1 MHSPIT
7 LSALSRPLRAALG
20 LLVAMLALS
29 LPAAPAN
36 SQPGFDPFGA
46 AYGPVVEVEIV
57 SAAPA
62 ARPGEPFALAVILDH
77 IPGWHSH
84 THRPP
89 PIPSFTAVAT
99 ELAGLKGTGAAV
111 GPIQWPASKTIKVD
125 FTGDGP
131 MDYPVYEG
139 RAAIYVP
146 LMPEAGASEIRLTFQ
161 LIYQACDDR
170 LCEAPVFDDREIV
183 IPIADQSDA
192 DAAAAPTWTGDF
204 AAFDR
209 TVFERSWEG
218 ANQPDARETAA
229 GGSTFFGLTVPRGL
243 IALVLLAI
251 VGGFVLNLTPC
262 VLPVIPLKV
271 MALSKHAAT
280 PAKALSL
287 GAAMAAGVVAFWIGV
302 GLPVALFRE
311 AFGDPSALF
320 GIWWVTLGIG
330 LVIAA
335 MGLGIMG
342 LFEIRLPQA
351 AYRVNASAD
360 SFGGSFVFGIM
371 TAVLGLPCFGFVA
384 GALLV
389 GLATMPAFDIIA
401 IFAGIGVGMAAPYL
415 VLAAR
420 PQWVA
425 KIPRTGPASTL
436 VKQVMGLL
444 LLAAAAYF
452 AGAGVMALVKADP
465 VRAASLPVAA
475 KVASWWVIALL
486 AAGAGLWLA
495 VRTFAITK
503 KPANRAAFSLVGLV
517 IAATSVQFALGRTHK
532 AMDDIWIPYSPE
544 NLAAARARGEVVVL
558 DFTAD
563 WCLNCQ
569 VLKATV
575 LDRQPVKGELA
586 GSGVVPMIA
595 DLTSRNAPGWAR
607 LESLGQTGIPL
618 LVIDGPGLAS
628 PWQANAYTPAQ
639 VMEAIAAARGR

>member
-1 MHSPIT
+1 M
-7 LSALSRPLRAALG
+7 LLG
-20 LLVAMLALS
+20 LMLAL
-29 LPAAPAN
+29 LATAPAAA
-36 SQPGFDPFGA
+36 QGGFSPFGTPV
-46 AYGPVVEVEIV
+46 GPVVEVEIIP
-57 SAAPA
+57 AAPS
-62 ARPGEPFALAVILDH
+62 ARPETPFAIAVILDH

-89 PIPSFTAVAT
+89 PIPGFAAVAT
-99 ELAGLKGTGAAV
+99 ELAGINAAGAAV
-111 GPIQWPASKTIKVD
+111 GPIQWPTSKTIKVD

-131 MDYPVYEG
+131 IDYPVYAG

-170 LCEAPVFDDREIV
+170 LCEAPVFEDRELV
-183 IPIADQSDA
+183 IPIADDS
-192 DAAAAPTWTGDF
+192 APDPAWTGDF

-209 TVFERSWEG
+209 SAFDRSWEG
-218 ANQPDARETAA
+218 ANAPPPAA
-229 GGSTFFGLTVPRGL
+229 GGSSFFGFSVPRGL
-243 IALVLLAI
+243 LALVALAI

-271 MALSKHAAT
+271 MALSNHAAT
-280 PAKALSL
+280 PGKALQL
-287 GAAMAAGVVAFWIGV
+287 GAWMAAGVVAFWIGV
-302 GLPVALFRE
+302 GLPVVILRE
-311 AFGDPSALF
+311 TFGDPSALF

-360 SFGGSFVFGIM
+360 SAGGSFVFGIM

-389 GLATMPAFDIIA
+389 GLATMPAFDIMA
-401 IFAGIGVGMAAPYL
+401 IFTGIGVGMAAPYL

-452 AGAGVMALVKADP
+452 AGAGIMALVKADP
-465 VRAASLPVAA
+465 IRAATLPVAA

-486 AAGAGLWLA
+486 AAGAGLWLM
-495 VRTFAITK
+495 VRTFMISK
-503 KPANRAAFSLVGLV
+503 KPANRAVFALTGLA
-517 IAATSVQFALGRTHK
+517 IAAVSVQFALGRTHK
-532 AMDDIWIPYSPE
+532 AMDDIWIPFSQAS
-544 NLAAARARGEVVVL
+544 LDAALARGEVVVL

-575 LDRQPVKGELA
+575 LDREPVKSELA
-586 GSGVVPMIA
+586 KTSVIPMVA

-618 LVIDGPGLAS
+618 LVIDGPGLDS